1 MHDVQN
7 RKCWCEDLLDAG
19 KNKLLLKGNESDSSE
34 KNLIKTDDTVQ

>member
-1 MHDVQN
+1 MHDAQN